1 MPKETDDTNFEMD
14 KKEEEERIFEPDEY
28 PITINIYDAFLKFE
42 LTQQHLIYGIEPEDW
57 YPSYL
62 LFAAGFMAGFNTCSD
77 IVIASDKRSK
87 TDG

>member
-1 MPKETDDTNFEMD
+1 MSED
-14 KKEEEERIFEPDEY
+14 ERIFKPAEY
-28 PITINIYDAFLKFE
+28 PITINIYDAFLKSE
-42 LTQQHLIYGIEPEDW
+42 LEQYGYRLYGSDPEDW
-57 YPSYL
+57 HPSYL